1 MIHLMIISHHFFLM
15 DSEIIELIHPTTPQK
30 EITRKHVAFPGTPLP
45 RSTALWQSAALCVQP
60 TGISCC

>member
-15 DSEIIELIHPTTPQK
+15 DFEIIELIYPTTPQK
-30 EITRKHVAFPGTPLP
+30 EITRKHVANSSPLP